1 VKTKIS
7 VLAVAAFLILGVT
20 TPVQAATS
28 GGSCSTAGAK
38 TKIGKS
44 DYVCAKNPFFS
55 TTKLTWVWDGC
66 IELNTDWAAGNK
78 EAVDALRASEANRAI
93 QIEPVGAPLRDLI
106 IWNSLIAYKKSD
118 VVYYGSTYYS
128 ATKSST
134 NKAPTSANIGSKKFW
149 LVHQPTNAN
158 SRIGQMPA
166 PATVL
171 TVANAQIAA
180 LTSAAVRTTNASLKS
195 RLNDLSSSLAVKAAA
210 LEAGKAPIQSVVDSV
225 DGALGEFKN
234 AYSLMLMIRSTVKDK
249 CNPKY

>member
-20 TPVQAATS
+20 TPVQAATA
-28 GGSCSTAGAK
+28 GGSCTTAGAK
-38 TKIGKS
+38 AKIGKN

-66 IELNTDWAAGNK
+66 IELNTDYAVGNK
-78 EAVDALRASEANRAI
+78 EAVDALRAAEANRAI
-93 QIEPVGAPLRDLI
+93 QIEPVGAPLRDVI
-106 IWNSLIAYKKSD
+106 MWNGLIAYKKSD

-149 LVHQPTNAN
+149 VVHQPTNAN

-166 PATVL
+166 PAQVL
-171 TVANAQIAA
+171 TTANAQIAA
-180 LTSAAVRTTNASLKS
+180 LTSAAGRTTNTTQKT
-195 RLNDLSSSLAVKAAA
+195 RLNDLSSSLAVKVAA
-210 LEAGKAPIQSVVDSV
+210 LEAGKAPIQSVVDSI

-234 AYSLMLMIRSTVKDK
+234 AYSLMLMIRSTVRDK
-249 CNPKY
+249 CKP

>member
-1 VKTKIS
+1 MKTKIS

-20 TPVQAATS
+20 TPVQAATA

-78 EAVDALRASEANRAI
+78 EAVDALRGSEANRAI

-149 LVHQPTNAN
+149 VVHQPTNAN

-171 TVANAQIAA
+171 TTANAQIAA

-195 RLNDLSSSLAVKAAA
+195 RLNDLSSSLATKVAT
-210 LEAGKAPIQSVVDSV
+210 LEANKAPIQSVVDSI

>member
-20 TPVQAATS
+20 TPVQAATA
-28 GGSCSTAGAK
+28 GGSCTTAGAK
-38 TKIGKS
+38 AKIGQNNFI
-44 DYVCAKNPFFS
+44 CAKNPFFN

-149 LVHQPTNAN
+149 VVHQPTNAN

>member
-20 TPVQAATS
+20 TPVQAATA
-28 GGSCSTAGAK
+28 GGTCSTAGAK

-134 NKAPTSANIGSKKFW
+134 NKAPTSANIGSTKFW
-149 LVHQPTNAN
+149 VVHQPTNAN

-171 TVANAQIAA
+171 TTANAQIAA

-210 LEAGKAPIQSVVDSV
+210 LEAGKAPIQSVVDSI
-225 DGALGEFKN
+225 DGSLGEFKN

>member
-78 EAVDALRASEANRAI
+78 EAVDALQASEANRAI

-149 LVHQPTNAN
+149 VVHQPTNAN